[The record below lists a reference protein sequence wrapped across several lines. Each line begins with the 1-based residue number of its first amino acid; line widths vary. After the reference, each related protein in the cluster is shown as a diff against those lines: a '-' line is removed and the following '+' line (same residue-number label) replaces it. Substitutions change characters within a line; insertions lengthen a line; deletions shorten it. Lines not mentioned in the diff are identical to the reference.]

1 MTFRLWRYFFPINLL
16 QFQYLLVSHFA
27 TKCVNCN
34 KMMYNQYSIKLILCG
49 DIFYIIKQNM
59 PDVENFRLIHIYHV
73 KTSQIFP
80 KCGENFRNLHIYCV
94 EKSEISPHDRFF
106 LHKHNLWYLWQI
118 WGPRILGSSGTCS
131 DACCEVLVLLTHVTK
146 F

>member
-1 MTFRLWRYFFPINLL
+1 MRKLRQT
-16 QFQYLLVSHFA
+16 HFA

-49 DIFYIIKQNM
+49 DIFYIIKNM

-106 LHKHNLWYLWQI
+106 LHKHNLWYCDKYEVRAFWVTAEHAVAQFSAPFKSLHC
-118 WGPRILGSSGTCS
+118 LHY
-131 DACCEVLVLLTHVTK
+131 EVLVLLTHVTK

>member
-1 MTFRLWRYFFPINLL
+1 
-16 QFQYLLVSHFA
+16 
-27 TKCVNCN
+27 
-34 KMMYNQYSIKLILCG
+34 
-49 DIFYIIKQNM
+49 M

-106 LHKHNLWYLWQI
+106 FSTNIICDICDKY
-118 WGPRILGSSGTCS
+118 
-131 DACCEVLVLLTHVTK
+131 EVCTFWVAAEPAMLQFQLLLNFLLTHAMK
-146 F
+146 FSFTDACYEV